1 MSDET
6 TGRNRAAR
14 HDGRVTYRHAI
25 AILKRERKI
34 FDMQPSSR
42 AGADHPTEGPDC
54 SPMAPETTLRS
65 ASHAGTTRPTV
76 VAVVLA
82 AGAGTRFRQ
91 DGGDGGHKLSAKL
104 SGSGRSA
111 AGSEGAAADRT
122 VLEAALDHVLDA
134 SIGPV
139 VVVTGAAPDVVPA
152 HQREAVVI
160 HHNPRWADGQ
170 ITSLRAG
177 IDAARA
183 LGAEAVVVGL
193 GDQPFIDPAAW
204 RAVAAADGP
213 IAVATYDGRR
223 GNPVRLT
230 ADVWELLPTTGDEGA
245 RALMRV
251 RPELVREVPCIGS
264 PTDIDTTEDLRRWQ
278 NS

>member
-1 MSDET
+1 M
-6 TGRNRAAR
+6 
-14 HDGRVTYRHAI
+14 
-25 AILKRERKI
+25 
-34 FDMQPSSR
+34 
-42 AGADHPTEGPDC
+42 
-54 SPMAPETTLRS
+54 
-65 ASHAGTTRPTV
+65 RPTV

-91 DGGDGGHKLSAKL
+91 DAQDGGHKLSAKL
-104 SGSGRSA
+104 SGSA
-111 AGSEGAAADRT
+111 AVDPGSGATAADRT
-122 VLEAALDHVLDA
+122 VLEAALDHALA
-134 SIGPV
+134 AEIGPV

-152 HQREAVVI
+152 HQRDAVEI

-170 ITSLRAG
+170 ITSLHTG

-183 LGAEAVVVGL
+183 HGADAVVVGL
-193 GDQPFIDPAAW
+193 GDQPFIDPSAW
-204 RAVAAADGP
+204 RAVAAADAP

-223 GNPVRLT
+223 GNPVRL
-230 ADVWELLPTTGDEGA
+230 AAEVWELLPTTGDEGA

-251 RPELVREVPCIGS
+251 RPELVREVPCTGS